1 MEENQSQQQQTIAMT
16 QCSGCGCYFSGITA
30 FDAHHAGQFANQTRR
45 CMTEEEMRAIGLDME
60 RRLVR
65 KMRENKRY
73 TSEEEVWFDV
83 EKREE
88 VRKAF
93 RKIELPP
100 EPQ

>member
-1 MEENQSQQQQTIAMT
+1 MEEQQQQHTIAMT
-16 QCSGCGCYFSGITA
+16 QCSGCGRYFSGITA
-30 FDAHHAGQFANQTRR
+30 FDAHHVGQFANQTRR

-88 VRKAF
+88 VRNAF